1 MILVIDTN
9 RIIAALI
16 RDSYSRKL
24 LLDDRLSFYTPFIAR
39 AELEEHKPLLLKRT
53 GLTSTEFDALLE
65 RVLQRTSVMH
75 ELLLA
80 EKYPIARRVMAK
92 IDIDDAQFVAAALT
106 LDCPIWSDDKH
117 FQRQKAVKV
126 FTTKDLLEL
135 YNGR

>member
-1 MILVIDTN
+1 M
-9 RIIAALI
+9 
-16 RDSYSRKL
+16 
-24 LLDDRLSFYTPFIAR
+24 DD
-39 AELEEHKPLLLKRT
+39 
-53 GLTSTEFDALLE
+53 
-65 RVLQRTSVMH
+65 
-75 ELLLA
+75 LLLA
-80 EKYPIARRVMAK
+80 EKYPMARRVMAK